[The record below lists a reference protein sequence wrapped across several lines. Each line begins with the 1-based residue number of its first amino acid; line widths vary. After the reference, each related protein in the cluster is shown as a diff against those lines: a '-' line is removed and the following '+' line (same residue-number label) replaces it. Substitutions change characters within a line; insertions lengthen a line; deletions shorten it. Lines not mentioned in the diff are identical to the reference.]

1 MSSSPVVWK
10 TERHPKDCWDWI
22 TPEDVCRHAL
32 AAFVMASQAMK
43 QPTGQR
49 FVDNEGV
56 PWAGRE
62 SFGDNLAQLFAL
74 RLKTEGYQLGVQQ
87 DWQVEAKQL
96 QTWQQGTEHPKVS
109 TKSQDFGG
117 MGARPHGSEAETEPA
132 LSAINDRKANPEGL
146 AVDAWHGARTR
157 AVQPCAP

>member
-1 MSSSPVVWK
+1 M
-10 TERHPKDCWDWI
+10 
-22 TPEDVCRHAL
+22 
-32 AAFVMASQAMK
+32 
-43 QPTGQR
+43 
-49 FVDNEGV
+49 

-62 SFGDNLAQLFAL
+62 SFGDNLALLFAL

-87 DWQVEAKQL
+87 DWQADAKQL

-132 LSAINDRKANPEGL
+132 LSTANPSKANPAGL
-146 AVDAWHGARTR
+146 AVDAWHGARAR